1 MPTSQSAHMPAQA
14 PPAQTERL
22 RVFIV
27 ENNDDTRTIL
37 AQLLTAMGHDV
48 RSAASMQEALDELPK
63 APPDVIV
70 SDIGLPDGDGWE
82 LLQRLHLPRPAYAIA
97 MSGYG
102 MAEDR
107 QRSAA
112 AGFRHHLVKPMDIEK
127 LEMLLA
133 EASRERA
140 TAPKPS

>member
-1 MPTSQSAHMPAQA
+1 MA
-14 PPAQTERL
+14 PKDSSPSSRL

-27 ENNDDTRTIL
+27 ENHDDTRDIL
-37 AQLLTAMGHDV
+37 SMLMSAMGCEV
-48 RSAASMQEALDELPK
+48 RSVSCMRDALEQLPG
-63 APPDVIV
+63 ADADVLL

-82 LLQRLHLPRPAYAIA
+82 LMRRLHLEHPVYAIA

-107 QRSAA
+107 ERSLA

-127 LEMLLA
+127 LEALLA
-133 EASRERA
+133 EAARER
-140 TAPKPS
+140 TAH